1 MRRPLPTTLLLASLL
16 TGAAHADVG
25 ATLSVQSD
33 AIERGVSY
41 TGNRPGLQLGV
52 AWDGASG
59 WYAGA
64 SLARFRL
71 DTDRRGG
78 WLRAYGGR
86 VFALLPGLDAEAGL
100 VLHRYEGLS
109 RYDHAEAY
117 VGFLGEGWSARL
129 HHAPDYYGSG
139 QRTLYGEANLR
150 WPARAPLAALG
161 HVGVL
166 RSHGASRWLNQPY
179 NPNGPTRIDLRAG
192 ASWQLGE
199 SLELQ
204 LAWVSASRGGPVLF
218 AGGTRRRTALLSLS
232 AAL

>member
-1 MRRPLPTTLLLASLL
+1 MPPALPTTLLLLSLL
-16 TGAAHADVG
+16 TGVVHADVG
-25 ATLSVQSD
+25 ATLSVQTD
-33 AIERGVSY
+33 ARERGVSY
-41 TGNRPGLQLGV
+41 TGNRPGAQLGV
-52 AWDGASG
+52 SWDGGSG

-71 DTDRRGG
+71 DADRRGG

-86 VFALLPGLDAEAGL
+86 VFELRPGLDAEAGL

-109 RYDHAEAY
+109 RYDFAEAY
-117 VGFLGEGWSARL
+117 AGLLGEGWSVRL

-150 WPARAPLAALG
+150 WPATAPLAAVG

-166 RSHGASRWLNQPY
+166 RSQGASRWVNQPY
-179 NPNGPTRIDLRAG
+179 NVNGPTRIDLRVG
-192 ASWQLGE
+192 ASWQLGA
-199 SLELQ
+199 SFELQ
-204 LAWVSASRGGPVLF
+204 LAWVSASRGGPVMW
-218 AGGTRRRTALLSLS
+218 AGATRRSTALLSLS